1 MNTTIHRS
9 IKMKRADVKS
19 GIYVNIGI
27 ENNDKDP
34 KIEVAD
40 HVIVSKYKNIFAKCY
55 VSVILHSCK
64 VFVIGKCGHVYSALN
79 NEEINGTFY
88 EKDLQ
93 KTNQT
98 KFRIEKVIK
107 RKVDKLYGKWKGYNN
122 LLNDC
127 IDKKDIYI

>member
-64 VFVIGKCGHVYSALN
+64 VFVIGKCGMFIVLLIMKKLMERFMRKN
-79 NEEINGTFY
+79 C
-88 EKDLQ
+88 KRQ
-93 KTNQT
+93 
-98 KFRIEKVIK
+98 IK
-107 RKVDKLYGKWKGYNN
+107 QILG
-122 LLNDC
+122 
-127 IDKKDIYI
+127 